1 MLKFDYVRNEIELM
15 RVHVHRQR
23 HEIYQLQREGIP
35 TASAE
40 DLLDRMLKRVDEMSA
55 ERARLKNVQ
64 PAHEDQVEQTTKH
77 SDAPARSSF
86 VLFAEKS

>member
-23 HEIYQLQREGIP
+23 DEIYQLQREGIP

-77 SDAPARSSF
+77 SDAPTRSSF